1 VPEHPGPG
9 HKEDPL
15 MPEPT
20 VRELLLADLDEVLAA
35 VTRAL
40 DHIQEVTDQLEP
52 ERARSCKSAIAV
64 TRVGVMEIHDRAG
77 ARPLDSDD
85 TT

>member
-1 VPEHPGPG
+1 
-9 HKEDPL
+9 

-20 VRELLLADLDEVLAA
+20 VRELLLADLDELLAA

-40 DHIQEVTDQLEP
+40 DKIQEITDQLEP

-64 TRVGVMEIHDRAG
+64 TRVGLIEVHDRAH
-77 ARPLDSDD
+77 ARPLDE
-85 TT
+85 T